1 MAYFPLF
8 VNLEGKTV
16 LVVGGGK
23 IACRRILA
31 LSGFG
36 CKIQVI
42 SPRLCEELEVLYKEE
57 RLVWQRQ
64 DYDRTFLENGRPVF
78 VLSAAGRV
86 TDRQVTADCRDLGI
100 PVNNASDRELCDFYF
115 PGLAKKGEL
124 VAGVTASGTD
134 HKKAA
139 AASAALRRFIEET
152 W

>member
-36 CKIQVI
+36 CQIQVI
-42 SPRLCEELEVLYKEE
+42 SPRLCEELEALYKEE
-57 RLVWQRQ
+57 GLVWQRQ

-100 PVNNASDRELCDFYF
+100 PVNNASDREMCDFYF

-139 AASAALRRFIEET
+139 EAAAALRRFIEET